1 MKKRVITFFGS
12 FFYTGFFPFAPAT
25 FATLIW
31 AVCYLFIPPAGWI
44 IHLIALLIML
54 PISIYISDVMEG
66 YFGKDASVIVIDEF
80 VGMQVTFFAIAPS
93 PLTVLVGFL
102 LFRIFD
108 IAKPFPIGRS
118 QKIRGGYGVVIDDV
132 IAGLY
137 SYIILNIIMKYSNI
151 L

>member
-1 MKKRVITFFGS
+1 M
-12 FFYTGFFPFAPAT
+12 
-25 FATLIW
+25 IW

-66 YFGKDASVIVIDEF
+66 YFGNDASVIVIDEF

-137 SYIILNIIMKYSNI
+137 SYIILNIIIKYSNI

>member
-1 MKKRVITFFGS
+1 MKKHVITFFGS

-31 AVCYLFIPPAGWI
+31 AVCYLFIPPVGWI
-44 IHLIALLIML
+44 FHLIALIVML
-54 PISIYISDVMEG
+54 PVSIYIAEVMEG
-66 YFGKDASVIVIDEF
+66 YFGHDASVIVIDEF

-93 PLTVLVGFL
+93 PLTVLIGFL

-108 IAKPFPIGRS
+108 IAKPFPIDKS
-118 QKIRGGYGVVIDDV
+118 QRIKGGYGVVVDDV

-137 SYIILNIIMKYSNI
+137 SYIILKVIMKYSNLI
-151 L
+151 

>member
-66 YFGKDASVIVIDEF
+66 YFGNDASVIVIDEF

>member
-1 MKKRVITFFGS
+1 MKKRVITFLGS

-25 FATLIW
+25 FATLVW
-31 AVCYLFIPPAGWI
+31 AICYLFIPPAGWI
-44 IHLIALLIML
+44 FHLIALLVML
-54 PISIYISDVMEG
+54 PISIYISDAMEE
-66 YFGKDASVIVIDEF
+66 YFGHDASVIVIDEF
-80 VGMQVTFFAIAPS
+80 VGMQVTFFAIVPS

-108 IAKPFPIGRS
+108 IAKPFPIDRS

-137 SYIILNIIMKYSNI
+137 SYIMLNIIMKYSNI